1 MRIFHNNEAK
11 QLNILD
17 ERFYQS
23 NKDSDKYYPSV
34 TTILEV
40 FPKGYGYDEWLR
52 SVGFNSS
59 EILRKAGEQGSNI
72 HAMIDQ
78 YLSGA
83 TIKWM
88 NEDESMKYTLI
99 EWQMFSRFVEFWTKW
114 KPETYVHEFSL
125 VSDNLGFGGTID
137 FIGKIGKHIYLI
149 DWKSSNALYKT
160 HELQIA
166 AYAQMWQEINP
177 KHKIDKTA
185 ILWLNAGTRGE
196 DKAGKKIQGQGWQ
209 LKDDFGRSWEDA
221 YKVFEHVF
229 AVWKEENENFKP
241 RNLIYPTEFSLDN
254 KITLKDLLKDES
266 KKD

>member
-1 MRIFHNNEAK
+1 MKTFYNNEAK

-23 NKDSDKYYPSV
+23 SKFPDKYYPSV

-72 HAMIDQ
+72 HDMIDH
-78 YLSGA
+78 YLSGE
-83 TIKWM
+83 TIKWI
-88 NEDESMKYTLI
+88 NDDESMKYTLI
-99 EWQMFSRFVEFWTKW
+99 EWQMFVRFCEFWDKW
-114 KPETYVHEFSL
+114 KPQTYVHEFAI
-125 VSDNLGFGGTID
+125 VSDELGIGGTID
-137 FIGKIGKHIYLI
+137 FIGKLNKTVYLI
-149 DWKSSNALYKT
+149 DWKSSNAIHKT
-160 HELQIA
+160 HELQVA
-166 AYAQMWQEINP
+166 SYAKMWNELNP
-177 KHKIDKTA
+177 KYKVDKTA

-209 LKDDFGRSWEDA
+209 LKDDFGRPWEDA

-241 RNLIYPTEFSLDN
+241 KNLIYPTEFSLG
-254 KITLKDLLKDES
+254 KEVKTLKQLLKA
-266 KKD
+266 